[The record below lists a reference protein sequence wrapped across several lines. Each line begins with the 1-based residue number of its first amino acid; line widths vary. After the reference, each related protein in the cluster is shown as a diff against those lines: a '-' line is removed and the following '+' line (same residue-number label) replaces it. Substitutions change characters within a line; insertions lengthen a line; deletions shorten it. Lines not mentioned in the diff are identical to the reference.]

1 MATSL
6 CPSST
11 EDTAVQQSQQ
21 MALRVLRRDEVQK
34 RLGIARSTI
43 YAYLNQRSATYRPEF
58 PKPVYQGAAMG
69 FIEQEVDEYVLGLMR
84 ARGS

>member
-1 MATSL
+1 M
-6 CPSST
+6 
-11 EDTAVQQSQQ
+11 QQNKPL
-21 MALRVLRRDEVQK
+21 ALRVLRRVEVQN

-43 YAYLNQRSATYRPEF
+43 YAYLDQRSASYRPEF
-58 PKPVYQGAAMG
+58 PKPVYQGTAMG

>member
-1 MATSL
+1 
-6 CPSST
+6 
-11 EDTAVQQSQQ
+11 VQQNKPL
-21 MALRVLRRDEVQK
+21 ALRVLRRVEVQN

-43 YAYLNQRSATYRPEF
+43 YAYLDQRSASYRPEF
-58 PKPVYQGAAMG
+58 PKPVYQGTAMG